1 MCVFIHP
8 LCPPA
13 SHRAGLTERIAGGSL
28 RDELGPDAVSQ
39 AHCQSHPSSYQP
51 TPTKQPLS
59 PSPFTHHTPHRH
71 SHIVTAPN
79 QSRPRYA
86 QSWRKCTQFKENTIF
101 TSLYYHLPSHQVN
114 LGSKQ
119 RSSSQKRSNSKG
131 VFPSHQGSAR
141 LFLSKTRIQKRN
153 RNKSELETK

>member
-1 MCVFIHP
+1 M
-8 LCPPA
+8 PA
-13 SHRAGLTERIAGGSL
+13 CISPSRPDRADRRWLTPRRARTGCRVTGSL
-28 RDELGPDAVSQ
+28 PVSSLVLPATSNQ
-39 AHCQSHPSSYQP
+39 AAPVTLTFHPS
-51 TPTKQPLS
+51 
-59 PSPFTHHTPHRH
+59 HTPQAH

-86 QSWRKCTQFKENTIF
+86 QSWRKCTKFKENTIF
-101 TSLYYHLPSHQVN
+101 TSLYYHLSSHQVN